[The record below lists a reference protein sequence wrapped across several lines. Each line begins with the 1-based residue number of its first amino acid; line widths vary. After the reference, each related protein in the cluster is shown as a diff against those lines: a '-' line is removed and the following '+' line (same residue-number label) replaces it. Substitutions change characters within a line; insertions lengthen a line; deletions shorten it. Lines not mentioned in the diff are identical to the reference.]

1 MARAPLPAPTT
12 TVTDAGGQGCAESAS
27 VIGRVPVPA
36 IQQERILQHAWH
48 LKKNGYRE
56 STITGRV
63 KLLRSLARRVD
74 LFDPEG
80 VKGPI
85 ALLNVSE
92 GRKEMLAYG
101 YLGFCRQF
109 NLPFTPPRYQRIEKL
124 PFIPLETEI
133 DQLIAAMGKRWATYL
148 QLLKET
154 GVRPGE
160 AWNLKWINLDTER
173 RTVTVTPEKN
183 SRPRQFKLS
192 TKLIA
197 MLNQLPRKSDQI
209 FGGGNYN
216 DFARWY
222 YMRRRLL
229 AEKLG
234 NPRIRQISFKTFR
247 HWKAT
252 TEYHRT
258 RDILHVMQLLGHKN
272 IRNTL
277 VYTHLIGFESDE
289 FVCKAANSVNEAA
302 SLIEQ
307 GFDYVTEIDGV
318 KLFRKRK

>member
-1 MARAPLPAPTT
+1 
-12 TVTDAGGQGCAESAS
+12 
-27 VIGRVPVPA
+27 
-36 IQQERILQHAWH
+36 
-48 LKKNGYRE
+48 
-56 STITGRV
+56 
-63 KLLRSLARRVD
+63 
-74 LFDPEG
+74 
-80 VKGPI
+80 
-85 ALLNVSE
+85 
-92 GRKEMLAYG
+92 
-101 YLGFCRQF
+101 
-109 NLPFTPPRYQRIEKL
+109 
-124 PFIPLETEI
+124 
-133 DQLIAAMGKRWATYL
+133 MGKRWATYL

-160 AWNLKWINLDTER
+160 AWILRWINLDTER
-173 RTVTVTPEKN
+173 RTVTVTAEKN
-183 SRPRQFKLS
+183 SKPRQFKLS

-197 MLNQLPRKSDQI
+197 MLNQLPRRNDQI

-258 RDILHVMQLLGHKN
+258 RDILHIMQLLGHKN

-289 FVCKAANSVNEAA
+289 FVCKVATTKEERINM
-302 SLIEQ
+302 IEG
-307 GFDYVTEIDGV
+307 GFVFVAKEGEEWY
-318 KLFRKRK
+318 FRKRK

>member
-1 MARAPLPAPTT
+1 VWAKIPLPAPPPPEPGS
-12 TVTDAGGQGCAESAS
+12 VRSAS
-27 VIGRVPVPA
+27 SKGKPPVPA

-74 LFDPEG
+74 LFDPEA
-80 VKGPI
+80 VKGTI
-85 ALLNVSE
+85 ALLNVTE
-92 GRKEMLAYG
+92 GRKEMLSCG
-101 YLGFCRQF
+101 YLCFSRQF
-109 NLPFTPPRYQRIEKL
+109 NLCYTPPRYQRIEQL

-133 DQLIAAMGKRWATYL
+133 DQLIASMGKRWATYL

-160 AWNLKWINLDTER
+160 AWNLKWIHLDTER

-183 SRPRQFKLS
+183 SKPRQFKLS

-197 MLNQLPRKSDQI
+197 MLNQLPKRCDQV

-229 AEKLG
+229 AERLG
-234 NPRIRQISFKTFR
+234 NPRLRQISFKTFR

-277 VYTHLIGFESDE
+277 VYTHLIGFQSDE
-289 FVCKAANSVNEAA
+289 YICKVAKDVNEATQ
-302 SLIEQ
+302 LIEQ
-307 GFDYVTEIDGV
+307 GFDYVIEIDGM

>member
-1 MARAPLPAPTT
+1 MMN
-12 TVTDAGGQGCAESAS
+12 S
-27 VIGRVPVPA
+27 PVSQA
-36 IQQERILQHAWH
+36 FSELAAFGLWMQKQ
-48 LKKNGYRE
+48 GYRY
-56 STITGRV
+56 STVLNCIKSLRAIARRTNLLNPEQV
-63 KLLRSLARRVD
+63 KTYLATSPVSENRKDKLTQDLARFYKYKGVPFEKPNYRRV
-74 LFDPEG
+74 
-80 VKGPI
+80 
-85 ALLNVSE
+85 
-92 GRKEMLAYG
+92 
-101 YLGFCRQF
+101 
-109 NLPFTPPRYQRIEKL
+109 EKL
-124 PFIPLETEI
+124 PFIPTETEV
-133 DQLIAAMGKRWATYL
+133 DQLISGLGPKAACFL

-154 GVRPGE
+154 GMRAGE
-160 AWNLKWINLDTER
+160 AWNLKWTDLNTER
-173 RTVTVTPEKN
+173 RTLTVTPEKN
-183 SRPRQFKLS
+183 SKPRQLKLS

-197 MLNQLPRKSDQI
+197 MLNQLPRRSDQI

-234 NPRIRQISFKTFR
+234 NSRLRRISFKTFR

-289 FVCKAANSVNEAA
+289 FVCKVAHNVREATH
-302 SLIEQ
+302 LIEQ
-307 GFDYVTEIDGV
+307 GFDYVTELDSV

>member
-1 MARAPLPAPTT
+1 M
-12 TVTDAGGQGCAESAS
+12 
-27 VIGRVPVPA
+27 
-36 IQQERILQHAWH
+36 
-48 LKKNGYRE
+48 
-56 STITGRV
+56 
-63 KLLRSLARRVD
+63 LRSLARRID
-74 LFDPEG
+74 LFNPES
-80 VKGPI
+80 VKGTI
-85 ALLNVSE
+85 AQRNVSE
-92 GRKEMLAYG
+92 GRKEMLSYD
-101 YLGFCRQF
+101 YLGFCKQF
-109 NLPFTPPRYQRIEKL
+109 NLPFTPPRYQRIEQL
-124 PFIPLETEI
+124 PFIPLESEI
-133 DQLIAAMGKRWATYL
+133 DQLIASMGKRWATYL

-154 GVRPGE
+154 GVRSGN
-160 AWNLKWINLDTER
+160 AWNLRWIHLDNER
-173 RTVTVTPEKN
+173 RTLTVAPEKN
-183 SRPRQFKLS
+183 SKPRQFKLT

-197 MLNQLPRKSDQI
+197 MLNQLPRKSEQI

-234 NPRIRQISFKTFR
+234 NPRLRQISFKTFR

-289 FVCKAANSVNEAA
+289 WVCKVATSKQERVN
-302 SLIEQ
+302 LIES
-307 GFDYVTEIDGV
+307 GFTFVSKEGEEWY
-318 KLFRKRK
+318 FRKRK